1 MSSWEELKQ
10 KFINTTRRILERDL
24 SKNPPTLRSQE
35 TDLFNS
41 YNHIVKTGSKA
52 YIKLD
57 DRKKAEVQIQLF
69 NLRDKLRLCIDKLGL
84 VVEFSNDIFVV
95 ITPKDIIERR
105 KYNEEYEPIETN
117 LENLASGSSS
127 TEQKTADQIATETAL
142 NLSELETSL
151 LEESLIIV
159 TEDEFNA
166 ADNLENS
173 IQVQAAVNQNT
184 NSAIQNQNSLQEQN
198 IQQITNMPMTAIELV
213 NLVSKQIRTKFSGDP
228 LELQS
233 FIRSVNLIVQLIEG
247 ETQAIKDLLPVILLT
262 HLDKKALECVPT
274 ENATTQSII
283 EKLKE
288 NIKPDNSDVITG
300 KMLALKLKNNLNE
313 YSEQVESLSEALQRT
328 LVIEG
333 SSQAQAKKTATKTTI
348 ELCRN
353 NARSDLMRS
362 VMASS
367 TFESPKDVLAKFII
381 ENSQEQ
387 QEKQILAFKA
397 HSNKQFNRGR
407 GRGRNRYQQNYRNDR
422 QNNNN
427 NSRPKYFYNNNRGNY
442 RGGQNRG
449 RGQNYN
455 RYNNHE
461 NHNVRML
468 GNTNI
473 PQNAYLGAPQ
483 QQRALPQ
490 IAEL

>member
-24 SKNPPTLRSQE
+24 SKNPSTLQSQE
-35 TDLFNS
+35 TDLLNS
-41 YNHIVKTGSKA
+41 YNQIVKTGSKA
-52 YIKLD
+52 YLKLD

-105 KYNEEYEPIETN
+105 KYNEEYEPIEN
-117 LENLASGSSS
+117 NFEDSASGSSN
-127 TEQKTADQIATETAL
+127 TETKTLQQIATETAL
-142 NLSELETSL
+142 NLSVLETSL
-151 LEESLIIV
+151 SDDSLIIV
-159 TEDEFNA
+159 TENEFG
-166 ADNLENS
+166 DNLGNP
-173 IQVQAAVNQNT
+173 IQVQATVNQNT
-184 NSAIQNQNSLQEQN
+184 ISDIQNQISLQEQN
-198 IQQITNMPMTAIELV
+198 LQEIANMPMTAIELV
-213 NLVSKQIRTKFSGDP
+213 NLVSKQIKTKFSGDP

-233 FIRSVNLIVQLIEG
+233 FIRSVNLITQLIAG
-247 ETQAIKDLLPVILLT
+247 ETQAIKDLLPVIILT

-367 TFESPKDVLAKFII
+367 SFESPKDVLAKFII

-397 HSNKQFNRGR
+397 HSNKQFHRGR

-455 RYNNHE
+455 RYNNYE

-468 GNTNI
+468 GNTNV

>member
-1 MSSWEELKQ
+1 MSSWEEIKKEFL
-10 KFINTTRRILERDL
+10 NATRRILEREL
-24 SKNPPTLRSQE
+24 SKNPTTLQSQE
-35 TDLFNS
+35 SDLFTS
-41 YNHIVKTGSKA
+41 YNHIIKTAHGA
-52 YIKLD
+52 FNKLN
-57 DRKKAEVQIQLF
+57 DRRKAEVQLQLF

-84 VVEFSNDIFVV
+84 VVDFSDNVFVI
-95 ITPKDIIERR
+95 ITSKHIIERR
-105 KYNEEYEPIETN
+105 KYNDKYELIETTSN
-117 LENLASGSSS
+117 LDQLASGSSN
-127 TEQKTADQIATETAL
+127 TEQKTADQVAIETAQ
-142 NLSELETSL
+142 NLSVLETSL
-151 LEESLIIV
+151 VNESVEII
-159 TEDEFNA
+159 TEDESDLNNTFGNLTQE
-166 ADNLENS
+166 DNL
-173 IQVQAAVNQNT
+173 
-184 NSAIQNQNSLQEQN
+184 
-198 IQQITNMPMTAIELV
+198 QQTANMPMTAIELV

-233 FIRSVNLIVQLIEG
+233 FIRSVNLIVQLIDG
-247 ETQAIKDLLPVILLT
+247 EAQAIKDLLPVILLT

-274 ENATTQSII
+274 ENATTQII
-283 EKLKE
+283 IDKLKE

-313 YSEQVESLSEALQRT
+313 YSEQVELLSEALQRT

-333 SSQAQAKKTATKTTI
+333 SSQAQAKKTATKTTV

-387 QEKQILAFKA
+387 QEKQILAFRA
-397 HSNKQFNRGR
+397 HSSKQYHRGR
-407 GRGRNRYQQNYRNDR
+407 GRGRNRYQNNYRNER
-422 QNNNN
+422 SNNNN
-427 NSRPKYFYNNNRGNY
+427 SNSRPKYFYNNNRSNY

-455 RYNNHE
+455 RYNNHD

-468 GNTNI
+468 GNANV

-483 QQRALPQ
+483 SQRALPQ